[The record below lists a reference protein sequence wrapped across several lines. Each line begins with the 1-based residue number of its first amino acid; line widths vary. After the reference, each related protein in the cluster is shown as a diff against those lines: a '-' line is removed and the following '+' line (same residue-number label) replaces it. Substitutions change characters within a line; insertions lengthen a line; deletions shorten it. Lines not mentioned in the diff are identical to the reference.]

1 MRKLSNT
8 EAEFKKNV
16 SHKKSEYFVGA
27 SNDPLLAVG
36 VKAYLI
42 YFLFLREFEVVF
54 ARIVKTSVSSV

>member
-1 MRKLSNT
+1 MRKLSGT
-8 EAEFKKNV
+8 EAEFEKSV
-16 SHKKSEYFVGA
+16 TYKKSVYFVGA

-54 ARIVKTSVSSV
+54 A

>member
-16 SHKKSEYFVGA
+16 AYKKSVYFVGT

-54 ARIVKTSVSSV
+54 AWIVKTSVSLV